1 MARGTDD
8 DVEAAVDA
16 AFAVAADD
24 VDVDVDVDA
33 GEDADARSD
42 GTSWFSRELPREDDR
57 PMRPLTAPEGYLSD
71 MLLIP

>member
-16 AFAVAADD
+16 AVAVAADD
-24 VDVDVDVDA
+24 VDVDADA

>member
-1 MARGTDD
+1 MASGTDD
-8 DVEAAVDA
+8 AVEAAVDA
-16 AFAVAADD
+16 DVAVAAED
-24 VDVDVDVDA
+24 VEV

>member
-24 VDVDVDVDA
+24 VDVDADA

-42 GTSWFSRELPREDDR
+42 GTSWLSRELPREDDR